1 MYTFITLLIVLVSV
15 LLILLVLIQKPKG
28 GGLAQGFSS
37 TNQIMGVKRTSDVV
51 ERGTWILSLSL
62 LTLALLI
69 NLWKKSSRVQPPVWR
84 KKSWRPRQLRLLPA
98 RLAVHPQLLPRTPPP
113 KPGIRR
119 SKSAIARGRTP
130 GIPLFCPRTLAFCHG
145 LTENLSE
152 KLTKCLLDRWF
163 LLLRLLFVVLA

>member
-69 NLWKKSSRVQPPVWR
+69 NLWI
-84 KKSWRPRQLRLLPA
+84 PRGEDVESGAATRLEEKVLEAPA
-98 RLAVHPQLLPRTPPP
+98 TPAPSAS
-113 KPGIRR
+113 PGATAPAGTQ
-119 SKSAIARGRTP
+119 SAPAQSGDTAR
-130 GIPLFCPRTLAFCHG
+130 
-145 LTENLSE
+145 
-152 KLTKCLLDRWF
+152 
-163 LLLRLLFVVLA
+163 

>member
-69 NLWKKSSRVQPPVWR
+69 NLWI
-84 KKSWRPRQLRLLPA
+84 PRGDEVEQGAATRLEEKVLEAPSTPA
-98 RLAVHPQLLPRTPPP
+98 PTTAPN
-113 KPGIRR
+113 G
-119 SKSAIARGRTP
+119 SAASGTQNAP
-130 GIPLFCPRTLAFCHG
+130 AKTGDTAQ
-145 LTENLSE
+145 
-152 KLTKCLLDRWF
+152 
-163 LLLRLLFVVLA
+163 

>member
-69 NLWKKSSRVQPPVWR
+69 NLWIPRVEDVEAGAAT
-84 KKSWRPRQLRLLPA
+84 RLEEKVLEAPSTPA
-98 RLAVHPQLLPRTPPP
+98 PSAS
-113 KPGIRR
+113 PGATAPTGTQ
-119 SKSAIARGRTP
+119 SAPAQSGDTAR
-130 GIPLFCPRTLAFCHG
+130 
-145 LTENLSE
+145 
-152 KLTKCLLDRWF
+152 
-163 LLLRLLFVVLA
+163 

>member
-1 MYTFITLLIVLVSV
+1 MYTFITLLIVLISV

-69 NLWKKSSRVQPPVWR
+69 NLWIPRWEEVEQGAATRLEEKVLEAPATPAPSGAPSS
-84 KKSWRPRQLRLLPA
+84 SSPA
-98 RLAVHPQLLPRTPPP
+98 GSQNAPAKTGDTAQ
-113 KPGIRR
+113 
-119 SKSAIARGRTP
+119 
-130 GIPLFCPRTLAFCHG
+130 
-145 LTENLSE
+145 
-152 KLTKCLLDRWF
+152 
-163 LLLRLLFVVLA
+163 

>member
-69 NLWKKSSRVQPPVWR
+69 NLWIPRGEDVEAGAATRLEEKVLEAPATPAPSANPGATAPAGTQSAPAKSGDT
-84 KKSWRPRQLRLLPA
+84 A
-98 RLAVHPQLLPRTPPP
+98 R
-113 KPGIRR
+113 
-119 SKSAIARGRTP
+119 
-130 GIPLFCPRTLAFCHG
+130 
-145 LTENLSE
+145 
-152 KLTKCLLDRWF
+152 
-163 LLLRLLFVVLA
+163 

>member
-69 NLWKKSSRVQPPVWR
+69 NLWIPRGEEVEPGAATRLEEKVLEAPATPAPSGAPSS
-84 KKSWRPRQLRLLPA
+84 SSPA
-98 RLAVHPQLLPRTPPP
+98 GSQNAPAKTGDTAQ
-113 KPGIRR
+113 
-119 SKSAIARGRTP
+119 
-130 GIPLFCPRTLAFCHG
+130 
-145 LTENLSE
+145 
-152 KLTKCLLDRWF
+152 
-163 LLLRLLFVVLA
+163 

>member
-69 NLWKKSSRVQPPVWR
+69 NLWIPRGEEIEQGAATRLEEKVMEAPATPAPAAAPSS
-84 KKSWRPRQLRLLPA
+84 SSPA
-98 RLAVHPQLLPRTPPP
+98 GSQNAPAKT
-113 KPGIRR
+113 GD
-119 SKSAIARGRTP
+119 SAQ
-130 GIPLFCPRTLAFCHG
+130 
-145 LTENLSE
+145 
-152 KLTKCLLDRWF
+152 
-163 LLLRLLFVVLA
+163 

>member
-1 MYTFITLLIVLVSV
+1 MYTVITLLIVLVSV

-69 NLWKKSSRVQPPVWR
+69 NLWI
-84 KKSWRPRQLRLLPA
+84 PRGEEV
-98 RLAVHPQLLPRTPPP
+98 AV
-113 KPGIRR
+113 
-119 SKSAIARGRTP
+119 
-130 GIPLFCPRTLAFCHG
+130 
-145 LTENLSE
+145 
-152 KLTKCLLDRWF
+152 
-163 LLLRLLFVVLA
+163 